1 MVETQDIWSF
11 DIQQIQSLKNQADE
25 LLGAPKNTQYYTEG
39 VSTKTDISV
48 GLDKILLKQEQAI
61 TPENRIKTYRE
72 SSLEMNSIE
81 EKINSLKEL
90 VALSRTNRGILGFIG
105 NLQTISL
112 WGIFLVITAAFIFL
126 AFYAKA
132 STNNTEQV
140 INDSLTKE
148 NIETTRKSTT
158 ISYRHK
164 KQNLKTG
171 HKMIRMVSIILLV
184 SSISAAVYE
193 ANREADYSVSVS

>member
-1 MVETQDIWSF
+1 M
-11 DIQQIQSLKNQADE
+11 
-25 LLGAPKNTQYYTEG
+25 
-39 VSTKTDISV
+39 
-48 GLDKILLKQEQAI
+48 
-61 TPENRIKTYRE
+61 
-72 SSLEMNSIE
+72 
-81 EKINSLKEL
+81 

-184 SSISAAVYE
+184 SSISAAVSATIVKIYTNKTKAGDTQQNKNQNTKKVTE
-193 ANREADYSVSVS
+193 SYPKNKKIGRAHV